1 VTDIELLGILAE
13 HLALTA
19 LPGIA
24 IVLAGVHRGVRSVP
38 LLLCLALAAS
48 GVTAMGVFWA
58 YYADP
63 TFGKVVAFVL
73 VLGSIEVAVW
83 SWLRGRPDPRLLREL
98 LTPLALWMLGSAF
111 LVFLGF
117 AHGGT
122 DSPLAIASTRFSH
135 QLPGDS
141 YIPQFYA
148 DWFYEHGHGGTPPVF
163 PGEWLSSDRPPLQ
176 IGYVLAQRPFGWTSN
191 GLHYEMIGIVV
202 QQLWI
207 VGLWALLLAARV
219 GRLTRAL
226 AMVTVLVSDIAIVN
240 GFYIWPK
247 LLPAAMLLAA
257 AALLLTPL
265 WAEVRRSLWGAALV
279 AALLAL
285 AMLGHGSSAFA
296 VVPLILIA
304 AFRAL
309 PGWRWIGVAALVG
322 VVLVGSWS
330 AYQSYGDPPGNRLT
344 KWMLAGVVEIDDRS
358 STEAIVDSYREAG
371 FGGALHNKAENVV
384 AIVGGGPVLTQLG
397 DALDAAGSGELETA
411 VRQVRTIFFF
421 NLLPSLGL
429 LLIAPL
435 AMALAWRRRRGDPLD
450 WSFSLLCWAV
460 VLLGCLVWA
469 LALFGSL
476 PARAV
481 IHQGS
486 YLVPILAICAAAA
499 GLRAS
504 FPRFA
509 TGFLI
514 FNALAMLALYAPSFD
529 PPEGSSYSLLAIL
542 IAAGALAGFV
552 AVAVRCRDAEEGEL
566 RPSAEAQNNGE
577 MRGVT

>member
-24 IVLAGVHRGVRSVP
+24 IVLAAVHRGVRSVP

-48 GVTAMGVFWA
+48 GVTAMGGFWA

-63 TFGKVVAFVL
+63 TIGKVAAFVL

-83 SWLRGRPDPRLLREL
+83 AWLRGRPDPGLLKEL

-122 DSPLAIASTRFSH
+122 NSPFAVASTRFSH
-135 QLPGDS
+135 PLPGDN
-141 YIPQFYA
+141 YIPQFFS
-148 DWFYEHGHGGTPPVF
+148 DWFYHHGHNGMPPILPGG
-163 PGEWLSSDRPPLQ
+163 WLASDRPPLQ
-176 IGYVLAQRPFGWTSN
+176 IGYLLVQRPLGWDEAGVHSQV
-191 GLHYEMIGIVV
+191 IGVV
-202 QQLWI
+202 AQQLWI
-207 VGLWALLLAARV
+207 IGLWALLLAARV
-219 GRLTRAL
+219 GRLTRTL
-226 AMVTVLVSDIAIVN
+226 AMVTVLVSDLAIVN

-265 WAEVRRSLWGAALV
+265 WAEVRRSLWGGALA

-285 AMLGHGSSAFA
+285 AMLGHGSSIFA
-296 VVPLILIA
+296 AVPLLLIA
-304 AFRAL
+304 ALRAL
-309 PGWRWIGVAALVG
+309 PGWRWIGVAALVC
-322 VVLVGSWS
+322 VVLVGSWA

-344 KWMLAGVVEIDDRS
+344 KWMIGGVVEIDDRS
-358 STEAIVDSYREAG
+358 SGETILDSYREAG

-384 AIVGGGPVLTQLG
+384 SIVGGGPALTQLG

-411 VRQVRTIFFF
+411 VRQVRVTFFF

-429 LLIAPL
+429 LLIAPI

-460 VLLGCLVWA
+460 ALLGCLVWV
-469 LALFGSL
+469 LALFGTS
-476 PARAV
+476 PARTV

-486 YLVPILAICAAAA
+486 YLVPILAISAAVT

-552 AVAVRCRDAEEGEL
+552 AVAVRARGEEEGE
-566 RPSAEAQNNGE
+566 P
-577 MRGVT
+577 